1 MNYCS
6 ELKAQPAGPHAL
18 HTESTQVMQ
27 WHLGHQSLPF
37 CLPRLITVHAVQ
49 CRWLMTCSLTLKVLW
64 PLNTLRAE
72 MHPHFFY
79 AGKTLASL
87 TQLIFLPTRNNSEQR
102 MTILVSLVKRHR
114 SWVFISLLL
123 LPWRVTI
130 HYGPRWRELK
140 MSPQPWTIL
149 LCQEVP
155 CEGKHMGS
163 NALRVQE
170 ES

>member
-1 MNYCS
+1 
-6 ELKAQPAGPHAL
+6 
-18 HTESTQVMQ
+18 MQ

-64 PLNTLRAE
+64 PLNTLRVE

-114 SWVFISLLL
+114 SWVFISSTPSALKSHNSLWPTL
-123 LPWRVTI
+123 KRIKDVSPALDYSAVSRSAL
-130 HYGPRWRELK
+130 WREAHGFK
-140 MSPQPWTIL
+140 CTSGTRGIIAHFRGSIQSMHL
-149 LCQEVP
+149 L
-155 CEGKHMGS
+155 
-163 NALRVQE
+163 
-170 ES
+170 